1 MRGYEPHWIERA
13 RLSLEYPPGGR
24 GDEWTNE
31 TGFTNSGSY
40 RRSRAV
46 VGSRTVY
53 RRPPMSSASASTA
66 ERTPLLEIDNLHVRF
81 ELSAETVHAVSGIS
95 LTVAPS
101 EAFALVGESGSG
113 KSVSMLSVMGL
124 LPTPPAVVSGSIRF
138 EGREVLGMSGR
149 ELNRFRGRDA
159 AMVFQ
164 EPMSSLNPVHRVG
177 RQIGESL
184 RIHRGMG
191 RAEARRQAVHLLD
204 RVGIP
209 SASSRV
215 DDFPH
220 EFSGGMRQRAMIA
233 MALAC
238 NPKLLIADE
247 PTTALDVTVQAQI
260 VDLVRELQEEYRLAV
275 IWITHDLGVVAELAD
290 RVAVMY
296 AGRILETGR
305 STDLYRSTRHPYTSG
320 LLRSIPRLD
329 QPPAVRLAEIP
340 GSPRRVS
347 KKLTGCPF
355 HERCPLIGEG
365 CREKLPDLV
374 EVGDGGHGS
383 ACIHHHMMGASSDLW
398 PGGPTDAVDAPNRQE
413 SGDVVI
419 SVRGLRV
426 HFPITRGLSR
436 SRRAVVRAVDGL
448 DLDIVKG
455 RTMGIV
461 GESGCG
467 KTTLGRSLVALVRP
481 TSGTIEI
488 KGHPINHRSGRHR
501 RAVQMI
507 FQDPFSAMNPG
518 MRVEAVIAE
527 PLRIHRMDTPDGIR
541 RRVAE
546 LLDLVGLPTDAGRRY
561 PHEFSGG
568 QRQRIAIARALA
580 ADPEVIVCD
589 EPVSS
594 LDMSVQAQVVN
605 LLADLQTRT
614 GTALVFIAHDLA
626 VVRHISH
633 EVAVMYLGE
642 IVERAPQDRIYSEP
656 LHPYTRALLEAV
668 PIPDPGVLD
677 SDARTRLVGDLPSPA
692 DPPPGCRF
700 HTRCPVAIEGV
711 CSTVKPD
718 LTEVTPGRWVSCHLI
733 NPPERMKA
741 LD

>member
-1 MRGYEPHWIERA
+1 MTSAPVVAERD
-13 RLSLEYPPGGR
+13 PPGR
-24 GDEWTNE
+24 PVGDQ
-31 TGFTNSGSY
+31 
-40 RRSRAV
+40 A
-46 VGSRTVY
+46 
-53 RRPPMSSASASTA
+53 A
-66 ERTPLLEIDNLHVRF
+66 LLEIENLHVRF
-81 ELSAETVHAVSGIS
+81 ELPAETVYAVSGIS
-95 LTVAPS
+95 LTVAAS
-101 EAFALVGESGSG
+101 ETFALVGESGSG

-124 LPTPPAVVSGSIRF
+124 LPSPPAVVAGSIRF
-138 EGREVLGMSGR
+138 EGRELLGMSGR
-149 ELNRFRGRDA
+149 QFNRFRGRDV

-184 RIHRGMG
+184 RIHHGASRP
-191 RAEARRQAVHLLD
+191 EARRQAVRLLD

-209 SASSRV
+209 SASTRV
-215 DDFPH
+215 DDYPH

-275 IWITHDLGVVAELAD
+275 VWITHDLGVVAELAD

-296 AGRILETGR
+296 AGRIMETGR
-305 STDLYRSTRHPYTSG
+305 AADLYRSTRHPYTSG

-329 QPPAVRLAEIP
+329 RPPATRLAEIP
-340 GSPRRVS
+340 GSPLRVS
-347 KKLTGCPF
+347 EKLSGCPF
-355 HERCPLIGEG
+355 HGRCPLVGEG
-365 CREKLPDLV
+365 CQAGIPDLV
-374 EVGDGGHGS
+374 EVGGAGHES
-383 ACIHHHMMGASSDLW
+383 ACIHHDMMGPSSSLW
-398 PGGPTDAVDAPNRQE
+398 PEGSAGGGQRSRQE
-413 SGDVVI
+413 ADELVI

-426 HFPITRGLSR
+426 HFPISRGLTR

-448 DLDIVKG
+448 DLDIGRG
-455 RTMGIV
+455 RTVGVV

-467 KTTLGRSLVALVRP
+467 KTTLGRALVALVRP
-481 TSGTIEI
+481 TAGTIEI
-488 KGHPINHRSGRHR
+488 NGRPIDHRSGRHR

-518 MRVEAVIAE
+518 MRVLDVIAE
-527 PLRIHRMDTPDGIR
+527 PLRIHRMAGSAGIR
-541 RRVAE
+541 DRVAE
-546 LLDLVGLPTDAGRRY
+546 FLDMVGLPADAGKRY

-580 ADPEVIVCD
+580 AEPEVIVCD

-614 GTALVFIAHDLA
+614 GMALVFIAHDLA

-642 IVERAPQDRIYSEP
+642 IVERAGRDQLYAEP

-668 PIPDPGVLD
+668 PVPEPGILD
-677 SDARTRLVGDLPSPA
+677 GVTRTRLVGDLPSPV
-692 DPPPGCRF
+692 DPPAGCRF
-700 HTRCPVAIEGV
+700 HTRCPVAIEGL
-711 CSTVKPD
+711 CSTVKPE
-718 LTEVTPGRWVSCHLI
+718 LAEVTSGRWVSCHLV
-733 NPPERMKA
+733 NPPRQG
-741 LD
+741 